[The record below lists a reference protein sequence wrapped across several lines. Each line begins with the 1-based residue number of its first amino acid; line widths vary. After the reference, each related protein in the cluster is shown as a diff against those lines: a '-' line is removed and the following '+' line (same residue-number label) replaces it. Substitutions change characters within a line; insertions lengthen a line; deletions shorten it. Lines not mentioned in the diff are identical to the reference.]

1 MSLKSR
7 RGLLKNLSEEVSKD
21 KKSSKTLEKYESNLK
36 RLTNNFNY
44 REFDDKAPKEVK
56 ITYIYK
62 NPEIV
67 LSALKAR
74 KTKNDELF
82 KETTIKSYIDSILH
96 LFNSNEVLKA
106 TNPDIYKKWNEIYKE
121 YKEETE
127 KPYGD
132 SKSNKK
138 QSKAFLTYS
147 QILRERDNQRAL
159 NAKDLGD
166 SWYNHQNYLL
176 LELITDI
183 KPKRCELR
191 KVFII
196 NKGEDLRKYR
206 GLKSVKGSKSRTYYK
221 VNLSKSNYIEI
232 DEKGK
237 MTLYLHMFKTKKKY
251 KEIKEE
257 LSSEMCNLINRSLER
272 YPRKVLF
279 GGQYAKSEDLP
290 SDFKKRSKGEQ
301 YSLKYD
307 IYPYETHDPYSK
319 MFSRTFGKYF
329 AKIFAERIENKDKRD
344 EINLSPNIYRHI
356 WLSDPQNIDFQHMS
370 YDEKKS
376 ICDKLGTS
384 VETANKMY
392 LKIDYVEKNEEDGY
406 DEKGDEESLEESK

>member
-7 RGLLKNLSEEVSKD
+7 RGLLKNLKEDV
-21 KKSSKTLEKYESNLK
+21 KKEDRSLKTLEKYEGNLK
-36 RLTNNFNY
+36 RLNKLDY
-44 REFDDKAPKEVK
+44 SEFDSKAPKEVK

-62 NPEIV
+62 NPDV
-67 LSALKAR
+67 VMQALKQE
-74 KTKNDELF
+74 KNKNNELF
-82 KETTIKSYIDSILH
+82 KDATIRSYINSVLS
-96 LFNSNEVLKA
+96 LFKYNESLKA
-106 TNPDIYKKWNEIYKE
+106 NNPEEYKKWSEIHSEYYDEEMKE
-121 YKEETE
+121 YNKST
-127 KPYGD
+127 
-132 SKSNKK
+132 SNKK

-147 QILRERDNQRAL
+147 QILRERDNQREK
-159 NAKDLGD
+159 NAKNLGD

-196 NKGEDLRKYR
+196 NKGEELTKYE
-206 GLKSVKGSKSRTYYK
+206 GLKTVNRKKVRTFYK
-221 VNLSKSNYIEI
+221 VNLRKSNYIEI
-232 DEKGK
+232 DKKGR

-257 LSSEMCNLINRSLER
+257 LSVEVCKQITRSLER
-272 YPRKVLF
+272 FPRKVLF
-279 GGQYAKSEDLP
+279 GSQEGKNEDLP
-290 SDFKKRSKGEQ
+290 KDFKKRSKAEQ

-329 AKIFAERIENKDKRD
+329 EDIFAERIENKDKRD
-344 EINLSPNIYRHI
+344 EINLGPNIYRHI
-356 WLSDPQNIDFQHMS
+356 WLSDPNNIDFQHMTGE
-370 YDEKKS
+370 EKEE
-376 ICDKLGTS
+376 ICNKLGTS
-384 VETANKMY
+384 VETAYRMY

-406 DEKGDEESLEESK
+406 EEKGDVEVLEESK